1 MWNQGKTDLGLIPEF
16 FKHDIARV
24 KQEIGV
30 KLFSGSCTV
39 RIIGVAACG
48 VQQDQ

>member
-16 FKHDIARV
+16 L

-30 KLFSGSCTV
+30 KLFSGSCAG
-39 RIIGVAACG
+39 RIIGVAACR